1 MGRKILFLFFS
12 LALATHL
19 AAQTAVDIPKP
30 EEQAKAQSAVSKEQE
45 KRARRTTAIEF
56 RGQRAFTE
64 KQLRSQLKEQI
75 TALDQE
81 GLTAARADD
90 LAFFLSLIYKKHG
103 YTKVEVHYAIEA
115 GDRLRLEIAEGPLLT
130 LGTVTFE
137 GNVKEPKDKLFD
149 FAVGPT
155 RERYSKL
162 QRNLPFVE
170 ADMREGADLVHRLY
184 LAEGFLDATV
194 DPPRYTYRDE
204 ANQVDITIPIHEGRQ
219 YFFGNVRFTG
229 QTIYD
234 AETLRGQ
241 IIDLLKQP
249 YTDARVADIPRRL
262 QAYFKGRG
270 YYAVKVAATSTP
282 EASKDGKVPVQ
293 ITVAPG
299 PVYHFGDVTVNGL
312 KSLRP
317 SFVTKRFR
325 GLSGKP
331 YSPDALDE
339 RFRTLMQTG
348 LFSILQIKPVP
359 VDGDVLQLEIS
370 AEEAKSKQ
378 IGFSVGYGTY
388 PGGIIGAEYR
398 DRNFLGYGRPVT
410 TSVEVS
416 QRGYKGEI
424 GYDDLFFLDSDFAL
438 KIRLGALTFDF
449 DGYSKFEFGGRFE
462 ITRKITKQDEAGV
475 IFSIR
480 HVEVT
485 SADIKPIFLG
495 QTSYLVNTVG
505 FTNTFDLRDSPLVT
519 PRGLIIGNTMDLALN
534 AFGSQI
540 EFVRTT
546 ARVGYYLPFAPKAL
560 TPGVVEDQTGKPL
573 QRWFRQSSLAFG
585 ARLGVIHSLTT
596 SGSGEA
602 VEIPIDE
609 RFFNGGNS
617 TVRSFGERELGPA
630 DRKGHPIGGEFSTVF
645 NAEYTFPILGELQGA
660 LFADAGNLLPSSEEP
675 GLDDMRYG
683 VGVGLRYKL
692 PIGPI
697 RIDYGYNP
705 DRRRNEDFGAFH
717 FSFGFAF

>member
-1 MGRKILFLFFS
+1 MERKILFFLFS

-30 EEQAKAQSAVSKEQE
+30 EEQAKAESDVNKAQE
-45 KRARRTTAIEF
+45 KRARHATAIEF

-75 TALDQE
+75 TTIE
-81 GLTAARADD
+81 EKGLTAAQGDD
-90 LAFFLSLIYKKHG
+90 LAFFLELVYRKHG
-103 YTKVEVHYAIEA
+103 YTKVNVHYAIES
-115 GDRLRLEIAEGPLLT
+115 GDRLRLEINEGPLMT

-137 GNVKEPKDKLFD
+137 GNVKEPTDKLFD

-170 ADMREGADLVHRLY
+170 SDVREGADLVHRLY
-184 LAEGFLDATV
+184 IAEGFLDAVV

-204 ANQVDITIPIHEGRQ
+204 ANQVDVTIPIHEGRQ

-262 QAYFKGRG
+262 QAYFKARG
-270 YYAVKVAATSTP
+270 YYAVKVATTSAP
-282 EASKDGKVPVQ
+282 DSAKDGKVPVQ

-312 KSLRP
+312 NKLHP
-317 SFVTKRFR
+317 SFVTKRFK
-325 GLSGKP
+325 GLNGKP
-331 YSPDALDE
+331 YSPDAVDE
-339 RFRTLMQTG
+339 KFRTLMQTG

-378 IGFSVGYGTY
+378 IGFSLGYGTY

-398 DRNFLGYGRPVT
+398 DRNFMGYGRPVT

-424 GYDDLFFLDSDFAL
+424 AYEDPFFFDTDFAF
-438 KIRLGALTFDF
+438 KARLGALTFDF
-449 DGYSKFEFGGRFE
+449 DGYSKFELGARIE
-462 ITRKITKQDEAGV
+462 ITRKITKRDEAGV
-475 IFSIR
+475 IFSVR
-480 HVEVT
+480 HVEIT

-495 QTSYLVNTVG
+495 PTAYFVNTIG
-505 FTNTFDLRDSPLVT
+505 LTNTFDLRESPLVA
-519 PRGLIIGNTMDLALN
+519 PRGLVIGNTLDLALN

-546 ARVGYYLPFAPKAL
+546 ARVGYYIPFGPKAL
-560 TPGVVEDQTGKPL
+560 TPGVVEDQTRAPL
-573 QRWFRQSSLAFG
+573 QRWLRQSSLAFG
-585 ARLGVIHSLTT
+585 ARVGVIHSLTT

-602 VEIPIDE
+602 TEIPIDE
-609 RFFNGGNS
+609 RFFNGGNA
-617 TVRSFGERELGPA
+617 TVRSFAERDLGPH
-630 DRKGHPIGGEFSTVF
+630 DRKGHPIGGEF
-645 NAEYTFPILGELQGA
+645 
-660 LFADAGNLLPSSEEP
+660 
-675 GLDDMRYG
+675 
-683 VGVGLRYKL
+683 
-692 PIGPI
+692 
-697 RIDYGYNP
+697 
-705 DRRRNEDFGAFH
+705 
-717 FSFGFAF
+717 